1 MMTKTPDKPQTKSRP
16 DSRFMSMRDGA
27 TYLCMSAANLWA
39 IAGRGELPVIRVG
52 RRTLLDR
59 QDLDAFM
66 LARKSKSAA

>member
-1 MMTKTPDKPQTKSRP
+1 MIKTQDKSKAESRR

-27 TYLCMSAANLWA
+27 AYLCMSITNVWN
-39 IAGRGELPVIRVG
+39 IVGRGELPVIRVG

-66 LARKSKSAA
+66 VSRKSKSAA